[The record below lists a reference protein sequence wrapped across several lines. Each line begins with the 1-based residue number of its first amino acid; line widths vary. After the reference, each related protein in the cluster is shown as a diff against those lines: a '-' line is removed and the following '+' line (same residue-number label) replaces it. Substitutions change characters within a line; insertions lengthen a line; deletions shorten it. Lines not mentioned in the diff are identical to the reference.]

1 MEGFV
6 ARSSSASVPLYRID
20 GRKHLDTWL
29 KTSPSGNERRDFV
42 PRWVTASEFVAK
54 AGQVLL
60 VPDKHG
66 ALSCILVGVA
76 GIEPLWQ
83 VAKLPALLPKGKY
96 HLADDVAPTEAD
108 ALCLGWGL
116 GLYTFDRYKKTRR
129 SAAQLVWPTTADR
142 HRVQTLVEAISM
154 GRDWINTPAEDM
166 GPEQLSH
173 AAQRVARECDA
184 TFNEVVGEALIREN
198 YPAIHAVGRAS
209 HRAPRLIEFTWG
221 KLDAPKVTL
230 VGKGVCFDTGGLDLK
245 PADAMKLMKK
255 DMGGAA
261 CVLAL
266 AYAVMKLE
274 LPVRLRVLIPAVE
287 NSVAG
292 NAFRPLDVLSTRK
305 GLSVEVGNTDAE
317 GRLVLSDALT
327 EADGDSPELLIDM
340 ATLTGAA
347 RVALG
352 TDLPALFCNSDE
364 LATQLL
370 EVSNAESDPLWRL
383 PLHKPYR
390 RLLDSKVA
398 DLNNVSSGSY
408 AGAITAALFLQE
420 FVSAK
425 TPWIHID
432 SMAFNLET
440 QPGRPFGGETFGVR
454 ALLRLLETRYA
465 RKGKARS
472 RRA

>member
-6 ARSSSASVPLYRID
+6 ARSSSTSVPVYRID

-29 KTSPSGNERRDFV
+29 KNAPGGNERRAFV
-42 PRWVTASEFVAK
+42 PRWVAASEFAAK
-54 AGQVLL
+54 GGQVLL
-60 VPDKHG
+60 VPDKQG
-66 ALSCILVGVA
+66 ALSCVLLGVA
-76 GIEPLWQ
+76 GVEPQWQ
-83 VAKLPALLPKGKY
+83 LAKLPTVLPKGKY
-96 HLADDVAPTEAD
+96 HVADDVSSAEAD

-116 GLYTFDRYKKTRR
+116 GLYVFDRYKKTKR
-129 SAAQLVWPTTADR
+129 SAAQLVWPAGVDR

-173 AAQRVARECDA
+173 AAQHVARTCNA
-184 TFNEVVGEALIREN
+184 TFNEIVGDALIAKN

-209 HRAPRLIEFTWG
+209 HRDPRLIDFTWG
-221 KLDAPKVTL
+221 KPDAPKVTL

-261 CVLAL
+261 SVLAL

-274 LPVRLRVLIPAVE
+274 LPIRLRVLIPAVE

-317 GRLVLSDALT
+317 GRLVLCDALA
-327 EADGDSPELLIDM
+327 EADSESPELLIDM

-352 TDLPALFCNSDE
+352 TELPALFCNSDE
-364 LATQLL
+364 LATQVL
-370 EVSNAESDPLWRL
+370 ELSNAESDPLWRL

-425 TPWIHID
+425 TPWVHID
-432 SMAFNLET
+432 TMAFNLET
-440 QPGRPFGGETFGVR
+440 QPGRPYGGETLAVR
-454 ALLRLLETRYA
+454 ALLRLLETKYA
-465 RKGKARS
+465 GKRKAKGR
-472 RRA
+472 